1 MKKFLKL
8 ICIMMV
14 AITILGCGKSEEE
27 VEEKEE
33 KKDKNA
39 DIAELY
45 YNFAKEFQEKNNTE
59 IYTRFADVDS
69 NGTIEML
76 FGYQENDENYATVIY
91 VNDNDEVVNP
101 GFIKGVNLLAHF
113 LMDFD
118 YKFTWFLFSGSPNNS
133 SDNTFYSCID
143 LINKDIGAEK
153 IKPISVEEIRRN
165 YSFTQ
170 AYAYITKPTEVTLEC
185 FKTMYDSVTTTEE
198 LVGEEQVS
206 MVKESIDKKRKE
218 KENGTNTETTFKV
231 GDYNVKF
238 GKYKWN
244 YPDYS
249 GAVYYTLN
257 SDYTCLYEESSGKK
271 ENCTF
276 SVGIA
281 TDGQDIS
288 SAKDIP
294 AILFKHGEYTR
305 SYFPTPKGF
314 RDTDLEYFEYIG

>member
-1 MKKFLKL
+1 MKKFLRL
-8 ICIMMV
+8 ICLMLFTV
-14 AITILGCGKSEEE
+14 AIVGCGENNSNE
-27 VEEKEE
+27 VEEKKEE
-33 KKDKNA
+33 TK
-39 DIAELY
+39 DIAKLY
-45 YNFAKEFQEKNNTE
+45 YEFAKDFQEKNNTD

-101 GFIKGVNLLAHF
+101 GFIKGVNLLSHF

-118 YKFTWFLFSGSPNNS
+118 YKFTWFLFSGSPNDAD
-133 SDNTFYSCID
+133 DNTFYSCID
-143 LINKDIGAEK
+143 LINKDIGVSK

-170 AYAYITKPTEVTLEC
+170 AYAYITKPQEITLEH

-206 MVKESIDKKRKE
+206 MVKESIDKKKKQKE
-218 KENGTNTETTFKV
+218 EGTSSNTFKV

-238 GKYKWN
+238 GKYKWT
-244 YPDYS
+244 YPDNS
-249 GAVYYTLN
+249 GAAYYTLN
-257 SDYTCLYEESSGKK
+257 SDYTCLYEDSSRK

-294 AILFKHGEYTR
+294 AIKFKYKSYTM
-305 SYFPTPKGF
+305 SYFPTSKGF